1 MNVARGLF
9 SKLRENVREAQ
20 AGGAAG
26 LAGKHVVRDGVT
38 FLVVRVDKGKVVVS
52 DTKTPLKTTTT
63 FSKRSFMSKAV
74 EVLEPEAGDEK
85 KKAS

>member
-1 MNVARGLF
+1 MNVAKGLF
-9 SKLRENVREAQ
+9 AKLREKVYDAQ
-20 AGGAAG
+20 AGTVAG

-38 FLVVRVDKGKVVVS
+38 FLVVRVDKNKVVVS

-74 EVLEPEAGDEK
+74 EVLEPEGGDEK
-85 KKAS
+85 KKAG